1 MSAIILRFF
10 CIVLGSDQSG
20 LPYTVRGR
28 GRGKS
33 ALEQLP
39 KAAMRG
45 KAPSLPF
52 WEGGHQ
58 NYSKL
63 PVASILA
70 VRNPDK
76 IENNTIIRCL
86 YGKNTEKKQI
96 IPHN

>member
-1 MSAIILRFF
+1 M
-10 CIVLGSDQSG
+10 
-20 LPYTVRGR
+20 VRG
-28 GRGKS
+28 GERGKS
-33 ALEQLP
+33 TLEQLP

-45 KAPSLPF
+45 KMPSLLF
-52 WEGGHQ
+52 WEGDHQ

-76 IENNTIIRCL
+76 ISNNTIIRCL

-96 IPHN
+96 MPHTSQLTTFMLNHYKLGTY